1 MNALDDSG
9 RTPLHNAII
18 RSHVGIVEMLLAAN
32 ADVTMLDENQD
43 SPLHTAVR
51 AGDESIVKV

>member
-9 RTPLHNAII
+9 RTALHNAII

-32 ADVTMLDENQD
+32 ADVTVLDESQD

-51 AGDESIVKV
+51 AGDERIVKV